1 VAKEG
6 KMKEVKKPFTVRL
19 PPDQI
24 KKLKESGVN
33 FAPLIQDFIASVL
46 ESNVCPCCGNLI
58 KKN

>member
-1 VAKEG
+1 
-6 KMKEVKKPFTVRL
+6 MKEVKKPFTVRL